1 MAVTSSSITAS
12 EPRLAPRCGGRRGL
26 AAWSGEPTIVEPYPG
41 VLGTNAH
48 DETIGHGVVGSGSW
62 ARLLG
67 LGRV

>member
-41 VLGTNAH
+41 VLGTP
-48 DETIGHGVVGSGSW
+48 SW
-62 ARLLG
+62 AGAGVAGTRK
-67 LGRV
+67 